1 MATHLTVKEKGTG
14 VLWEAT
20 YFPEYC
26 GLVRLEI
33 INGPTIHIC
42 ADALRERF
50 GYWFL
55 ADEKD
60 FEEMCKS
67 AEVGYI
73 DLVRLINERNDAIQA
88 ALSNVP
94 GPLEQLYLNR
104 ALDRHLPET
113 EGDFQ

>member
-1 MATHLTVKEKGTG
+1 MAAHLTVKEKSTG
-14 VLWEAT
+14 ILWDAT
-20 YFPEYC
+20 YFPDYC
-26 GLVRLEI
+26 GLIRLEI

-50 GYWFL
+50 GYWFP

-73 DLVRLINERNDAIQA
+73 ELMRLINERNDAIRA
-88 ALSNVP
+88 ASSTVP
-94 GPLEQLYLNR
+94 GSLEQLYLKR
-104 ALDRHLPET
+104 ALDKYNPEP